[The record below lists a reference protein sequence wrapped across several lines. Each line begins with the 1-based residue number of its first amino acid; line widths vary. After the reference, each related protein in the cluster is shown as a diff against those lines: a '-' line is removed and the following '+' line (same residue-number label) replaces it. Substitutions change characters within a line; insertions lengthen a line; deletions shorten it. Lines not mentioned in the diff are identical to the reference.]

1 MQILTSGA
9 QRGLAG
15 ERAGGARPGGEEK
28 WVYDRGLGW
37 LGQRR
42 RAAAWHRELYQREEL
57 EKVGEKWASDEH
69 RPGRWGPGTSL
80 GGHLARGQERTRED
94 KRGQERT
101 REDKRG
107 QERTREDKRGQE
119 RSREDKRGQERSR
132 EDKRGQESMVA
143 P

>member
-107 QERTREDKRGQE
+107 QER
-119 RSREDKRGQERSR
+119 SREDKRGQERSR